1 MAEKTKQ
8 ELVMELAQ
16 LQNAMYDARR
26 YYHNKGVFIDL
37 EDRTQ
42 KAFGA
47 LMKLGMSPK
56 EIKEE
61 VEEML
66 KNIL

>member
-8 ELVMELAQ
+8 ELVMELAK
-16 LQNAMYDARR
+16 LQNAMYEAVKLE
-26 YYHNKGVFIDL
+26 NKGTFFDL
-37 EDRTQ
+37 EERTQ

-47 LMKLGMSPK
+47 LMQMGMSPK

-66 KNIL
+66 KNSL